1 MIELVTDYYL
11 NSRDFNGLPLHTL
24 RKDYSVRKPDLKALI
39 ETGDIEV
46 HFGYGHPNPHVRA
59 LPLGDKDVQL
69 KTLQHVTGEQLEYAV
84 LYPTEKRLKDVVKPS
99 DYENRPFSLMVALGM
114 PKLERVFFDP
124 QILKTYRDD
133 PRYMYDFHGIAGRVC
148 ITTEGDDDEDV
159 PESDKVFIETFGIG
173 YSRNYETDNKT
184 CIVAFPYYLH
194 KLSPEHQMMWKHR
207 QLDGKKYIP
216 DHAFIQSQIYGSW
229 DFDTTM
235 YEAFFAE
242 LKIINEMATAI
253 EGEPLFKK
261 DYADGSTRPRNF
273 HRILMPT
280 RREYQEFTETLDK
293 LLSDNLNRKFFERRM
308 PTSTED
314 ETIGTI
320 ALLERYF
327 GFLQADDRTPIED
340 MLKTFRKVRSER
352 SKSSHHDLEDKFD
365 YAYNKKQR
373 DIMRS
378 AYTAIRLIRL
388 AFSNAPDAR
397 GIEVPDWLYK
407 GEINPD

>member
-1 MIELVTDYYL
+1 
-11 NSRDFNGLPLHTL
+11 
-24 RKDYSVRKPDLKALI
+24 
-39 ETGDIEV
+39 
-46 HFGYGHPNPHVRA
+46 
-59 LPLGDKDVQL
+59 
-69 KTLQHVTGEQLEYAV
+69 
-84 LYPTEKRLKDVVKPS
+84 
-99 DYENRPFSLMVALGM
+99 
-114 PKLERVFFDP
+114 
-124 QILKTYRDD
+124 
-133 PRYMYDFHGIAGRVC
+133 
-148 ITTEGDDDEDV
+148 
-159 PESDKVFIETFGIG
+159 
-173 YSRNYETDNKT
+173 
-184 CIVAFPYYLH
+184 
-194 KLSPEHQMMWKHR
+194 
-207 QLDGKKYIP
+207 
-216 DHAFIQSQIYGSW
+216 
-229 DFDTTM
+229 
-235 YEAFFAE
+235 
-242 LKIINEMATAI
+242 
-253 EGEPLFKK
+253 
-261 DYADGSTRPRNF
+261 
-273 HRILMPT
+273 MPT